1 MSKIL
6 IITGSLRS
14 PSHTCGLCA
23 DLERMLGVLG
33 HQTTIFDQ
41 RETPLPLHDSVYHK
55 APAESPVEAVRNLVS
70 LATEASGLVLAS
82 PIYHNGPSGVLK
94 NALDHLAIPQ
104 FAFKPVGLV
113 SHGGNRT
120 SQAVD
125 QMRIWTRGLAGHAIV
140 TQVSTQ
146 NSDFDTGGSGDPT
159 VIDAAIRT
167 RMERFCRE
175 LSLMTQTLA
184 VTRPA
189 LLS

>member
-1 MSKIL
+1 VSGIL
-6 IITGSLRS
+6 ILPGSLRQ

-23 DLERMLGVLG
+23 DIADLLDTLGVES
-33 HQTTIFDQ
+33 TIFDQ
-41 RETPLPLHDSVYHK
+41 RLTPLPLHDSVYHK
-55 APAESPVEAVRNLVS
+55 APADSPVEAVRSLVG
-70 LATEASGLVLAS
+70 LATEASGFVLAS
-82 PIYHNGPSGVLK
+82 PIYHNGPSGLLK

-125 QMRIWTRGLAGHAIV
+125 QMRLWTRGLAGHAIV
-140 TQVSTQ
+140 TQVCTQ
-146 NSDFDTGGSGDPT
+146 NSDYEAREDGDPT
-159 VIDAAIRT
+159 VTDAAIRA
-167 RMERFCRE
+167 RMTRFCRE
-175 LSLMTQTLA
+175 LSVMAQTLA

>member
-6 IITGSLRS
+6 IIPGSLRH

-23 DLERMLGVLG
+23 DLAQMLGSLG
-33 HQTTIFDQ
+33 HAATIFDQ

-55 APAESPVEAVRNLVS
+55 APAESPDAAVRSLVS
-70 LATEASGLVLAS
+70 LATEASGFILAS

-104 FAFKPVGLV
+104 FAFKPVGLA

-125 QMRIWTRGLAGHAIV
+125 QMRLWTRGLAGHAIV
-140 TQVSTQ
+140 TQVCTQ
-146 NSDFDTGGSGDPT
+146 NSDYAAGETGDPT
-159 VIDAAIRT
+159 VTDTAIRA

-175 LSLMTQTLA
+175 LSVMAQTLA